1 MFRREN
7 GRVMARSIHRVLENL
22 DGEFVTGDTSTDTIV
37 CIDVHPGSEPRLDV
51 EAHGLGA
58 REKSISASIPDED
71 ARALGEAL
79 IEAADRA

>member
-1 MFRREN
+1 
-7 GRVMARSIHRVLENL
+7 MAQSIHRVLEDL
-22 DGEFVTGDTSTDTIV
+22 DGEFVTGDTSSGAIV
-37 CIDVHPGSEPRLDV
+37 CIDVQPGRQPRLEV

-58 REKSISASIPDED
+58 REKAIAADIPRED